1 MNTNFDIKNNEK
13 HKEIESLLQ
22 SIENRIKKT
31 KGAENSLRKE
41 INELKVKKYT
51 DDGVSSAPL
60 VREMKKK
67 LSEITISRIKH
78 ERMLDSMNETI
89 QTRTNKMIDNL
100 ELDSVN
106 ESKMN
111 ERINVVNLIS
121 KISHNTNN
129 KISDSAR
136 SNIINANNQ
145 TIKIKQAITRVAELT
160 KQINSEYKEARL
172 KLLVQTSN
180 QQAISEQIASF
191 SMPDEVSSVMD
202 NAIESP
208 TKMNS
213 IAHHNCGGLGR
224 TGFCLSGHLS

>member
-1 MNTNFDIKNNEK
+1 
-13 HKEIESLLQ
+13 
-22 SIENRIKKT
+22 
-31 KGAENSLRKE
+31 
-41 INELKVKKYT
+41 
-51 DDGVSSAPL
+51 
-60 VREMKKK
+60 
-67 LSEITISRIKH
+67 
-78 ERMLDSMNETI
+78 MLDSMNETI

>member
-1 MNTNFDIKNNEK
+1 MGANFDIKNNEK
-13 HKEIESLLQ
+13 HKEIESLLL

-31 KGAENSLRKE
+31 KGTENSLRKE
-41 INELKVKKYT
+41 INELKAKKYT

-60 VREMKKK
+60 VSEMKRK

-89 QTRTNKMIDNL
+89 QTRTNKMVGNL

-121 KISHNTNN
+121 KFSHNTKN

-145 TIKIKQAITRVAELT
+145 TIKIKQAITRVVELT

-180 QQAISEQIASF
+180 QQAISEQISSF

-213 IAHHNCGGLGR
+213 IAHHNYGGLDR
-224 TGFCLSGHLS
+224 TGQYL